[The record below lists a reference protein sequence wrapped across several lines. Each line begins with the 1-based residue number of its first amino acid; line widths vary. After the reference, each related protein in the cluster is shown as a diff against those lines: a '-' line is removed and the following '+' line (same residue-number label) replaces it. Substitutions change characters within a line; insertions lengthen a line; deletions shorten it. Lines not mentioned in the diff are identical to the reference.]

1 MDLSAY
7 LTILRRWSL
16 TLLASAFVAAAAAF
30 LVVSRVPPTYEAEA
44 EVLVGPINTDQNTLR
59 AAQELVQTYAQ
70 LVLTAPVLDG
80 VIEDLGLG
88 VDTQVLRE
96 VTTATPD
103 STTRILT
110 IRTQAADPETAAVT
124 SNALASALEELA
136 SAGTIVRPEGAI
148 TFTNPARANPEP
160 VEPKVSIIVLLAGAA
175 GLVAAL
181 ALVLLIDYFGNTIG
195 SREDLSN
202 LSQAPFLGAVP
213 AVRGFRP
220 GPAAPLVVEGRPNSR
235 AALAYRLM
243 GTQITAG
250 DPTSGFRSIVVLGA
264 EGREGSGEVA
274 ANIAAVL
281 TRAGLRVRLVDCN
294 DEEREVTRLFGIT
307 APYGLGELALGGP
320 ESLERLHHMRT
331 PGMDVIPHVLG
342 TDQRIVEHH
351 RARLVLERLLVDVE
365 IVILSTAPLQRSASA
380 LLWARVADA
389 AILVARRD
397 KTRRENITFTVES
410 LRLVGTRLL
419 GTVLHGGR
427 SRGPSELPDPEN
439 LAGNVADRG
448 AMPVRRPAPAK
459 AVEPRP
465 EANPAQRGG
474 AAE

>member
-7 LTILRRWSL
+7 LTIIRRWSL
-16 TLLASAFVAAAAAF
+16 TLLASAFVAAAVAF

-88 VDTQVLRE
+88 VGTQVLRE

-103 STTRILT
+103 STTRLLS
-110 IRTQAADPETAAVT
+110 IRTQAADPETAAAT
-124 SNALASALEELA
+124 ANALASALEELA
-136 SAGTIVRPEGAI
+136 SAGTIVRPEGEI
-148 TFTNPARANPEP
+148 TFTNPARPNLEP
-160 VEPKVSIIVLLAGAA
+160 VEPKISLIVLLAAAA

-181 ALVLLIDYFGNTIG
+181 ALVLLIDYFGNTISG
-195 SREDLSN
+195 REDLSN
-202 LSQAPFLGAVP
+202 LAQAPFLGAVP

-220 GPAAPLVVEGRPNSR
+220 GPVAPLVVEARPSSR
-235 AALAYRLM
+235 AALAYRMM

-250 DPTSGFRSIVVLGA
+250 DPASGFRSIVVLGA

-274 ANIAAVL
+274 ANLAAVL
-281 TRAGLRVRLVDCN
+281 TRAGRRVRLVDVN
-294 DEEREVTRLFGIT
+294 DEEREVTRLFSLS
-307 APYGLGELALGGP
+307 APYGLDELAYGGP
-320 ESLERLHHMRT
+320 EAMDRLHRMRT

-342 TDQRIVEHH
+342 TDQRIIEHQ
-351 RARLVLERLLVDVE
+351 RAQLVLDLLLADVE
-365 IVILSTAPLQRSASA
+365 IVILSTAPLHRSASA

-397 KTRRENITFTVES
+397 KTRRENVTFTVES
-410 LRLVGTRLL
+410 LRLLGTRLL

-427 SRGPSELPDPEN
+427 TRGPSELPDPEN
-439 LAGNVADRG
+439 VAGDAAEHGVT
-448 AMPVRRPAPAK
+448 PVRRSAPTK

-465 EANPAQRGG
+465 EASPVRRGG
-474 AAE
+474 TAE